1 MALILAVIFIGT
13 LFSAAIEIRDTRWF
27 WQRSKTPLQWL
38 LCFPLG
44 TQPSGQAFFWSY
56 AYYLSRFLYM
66 FCTYFILGHCKLS
79 LLNICKNLMLLC
91 MSFLWLEFSQSFQ
104 LVEIMLAIL
113 VYSVIYGY
121 KFWTTIGLPS
131 TCFSFVLSCQIVL
144 LGSNVLCHVGVLL
157 LHLRKGGC
165 NGIGALIF
173 NKTSLKG
180 LLDIWQKH
188 I

>member
-1 MALILAVIFIGT
+1 MA
-13 LFSAAIEIRDTRWF
+13 
-27 WQRSKTPLQWL
+27 

-44 TQPSGQAFFWSY
+44 TRPSGRAFFWSY
-56 AYYLSRFLYM
+56 AYYLSRFLHV
-66 FCTYFILGHCKLS
+66 FRTYFTILGHRKLG
-79 LLNICKNLMLLC
+79 LLNVFKNLMLLC

-104 LVEIMLAIL
+104 LVEIMLATL
-113 VYSVIYGY
+113 VYSVVYDY
-121 KFWTTIGLPS
+121 KFWTAIGLPN
-131 TCFSFVLSCQIVL
+131 TYFSFVLSYQIVL

-165 NGIGALIF
+165 NGIGAWIF

-180 LLDIWQKH
+180 LLGIWQKH